1 MGTFE
6 IVSIIL
12 GVVLV
17 LVIVMFAFINRKYTK
32 LLRGMKEREVD
43 DVNIKKG
50 VRYTIDQT
58 VVDEEGNMNVSFGQG
73 DIVLKPRK
81 TVKVGKDGDIKAG
94 KYTIL
99 ATHDDEDKFN
109 IRVSGYVK
117 EYKHNEEIVLA
128 DGDEV
133 TAVSTTVIL
142 R

>member
-1 MGTFE
+1 
-6 IVSIIL
+6 
-12 GVVLV
+12 
-17 LVIVMFAFINRKYTK
+17 MFAFINRKYTK
-32 LLRGMKEREVD
+32 LLKGMKEREVD
-43 DVNIKKG
+43 AVNVKKG

-58 VVDEEGNMNVSFGQG
+58 VVDEEGNMIVAFGQG

-81 TVKVGKDGDIKAG
+81 TVKVGKDGDIKPG

-99 ATHDDEDKFN
+99 GTHDDEDKFN

>member
-17 LVIVMFAFINRKYTK
+17 LVLVMFAFINRKYTK
-32 LLRGMKEREVD
+32 LLKGMKEREVD
-43 DVNIKKG
+43 AVNVKKG

-58 VVDEEGNMNVSFGQG
+58 VVDEEGNMNVSFGQN

-81 TVKVGKDGDIKAG
+81 TVKVGKGGIKPG
-94 KYTIL
+94 KYTVL
-99 ATHDDEDKFN
+99 GTHADEDKFN

-128 DGDEV
+128 DGDEI

>member
-1 MGTFE
+1 MGIFE

-17 LVIVMFAFINRKYTK
+17 LVLIMFIFINRKYTK
-32 LLRGMKEREVD
+32 LLKALDGREVD

-50 VRYTIDQT
+50 VRYTTDELPEKNNETNVTYNEKDIILEVNKEYVIGENKKMLPGT
-58 VVDEEGNMNVSFGQG
+58 YVV
-73 DIVLKPRK
+73 
-81 TVKVGKDGDIKAG
+81 
-94 KYTIL
+94 L
-99 ATHDDEDKFN
+99 ASNETYDKFN
-109 IRVSGYVK
+109 IRVSGLVK
-117 EYKHNEEIVLA
+117 EYKHNEKIVLA

>member
-1 MGTFE
+1 MGIFE

-17 LVIVMFAFINRKYTK
+17 LVLIMFIFINRKYTK
-32 LLRGMKEREVD
+32 LLKALDGREVD

-50 VRYTIDQT
+50 VRYTVDQT
-58 VVDEEGNMNVSFGQG
+58 VVDEEGNMNVSFGEG
-73 DIVLKPRK
+73 DIVLKPRV
-81 TVKVGKDGDIKAG
+81 TVKVGKDGQIKAG
-94 KYTIL
+94 KYTVL
-99 ATHDDEDKFN
+99 GTHADEDKFN
-109 IRVSGYVK
+109 IRVSGLVK
-117 EYKHNEEIVLA
+117 EYKHNEKIVLA

>member
-17 LVIVMFAFINRKYTK
+17 LVLVMFAFINRKYTK
-32 LLRGMKEREVD
+32 LLKGMKEREVD
-43 DVNIKKG
+43 AVNVKKG

-58 VVDEEGNMNVSFGQG
+58 VVDEEGNMNVSFGQN

-81 TVKVGKDGDIKAG
+81 TVKVGKGGIKPG
-94 KYTIL
+94 KYTVL
-99 ATHDDEDKFN
+99 GTHADEDKFN

-128 DGDEV
+128 DGDEI
-133 TAVSTTVIL
+133 TAVSTTIIL

>member
-17 LVIVMFAFINRKYTK
+17 LVLVMFAFINRKYSK
-32 LLRGMKEREVD
+32 LLKGMKEREVD
-43 DVNIKKG
+43 AVNIKKG

-81 TVKVGKDGDIKAG
+81 TVKVGKDGIKAG
-94 KYTIL
+94 KYTVL
-99 ATHDDEDKFN
+99 GTHEDEDKFN

-128 DGDEV
+128 DGDEI
-133 TAVSTTVIL
+133 TAVSTTIIL

>member
-17 LVIVMFAFINRKYTK
+17 LVLVMFAFINRKYTK
-32 LLRGMKEREVD
+32 LLKGLKEREVE
-43 DVNIKKG
+43 DVNVKKG

-81 TVKVGKDGDIKAG
+81 TLKVGKDGDIKAG
-94 KYTIL
+94 KYTVL
-99 ATHDDEDKFN
+99 GTHADEDKFN
-109 IRVSGYVK
+109 IRVGGYVK
-117 EYKHNEEIVLA
+117 EYKHNEKIVLA

-133 TAVSTTVIL
+133 TAVSGTVIL

>member
-17 LVIVMFAFINRKYTK
+17 LVLVMFAFINRKYTK
-32 LLRGMKEREVD
+32 LLKGMKEREVD
-43 DVNIKKG
+43 AVNVKKG

-81 TVKVGKDGDIKAG
+81 TVKVGKDGDIKPG

-99 ATHDDEDKFN
+99 GTHDDEDKFN
-109 IRVSGYVK
+109 TRVSGYVK

>member
-1 MGTFE
+1 M
-6 IVSIIL
+6 L
-12 GVVLV
+12 VLV
-17 LVIVMFAFINRKYTK
+17 LIMFVFINRKYTK
-32 LLRGMKEREVD
+32 LLKGLNGREVE

-50 VRYTIDQT
+50 VRYTVDQT
-58 VVDEEGNMNVSFGQG
+58 VVDEEGNMNVSFGQN

-81 TVKVGKDGDIKAG
+81 TVKVGKGGIKPG
-94 KYTIL
+94 KYTVL
-99 ATHDDEDKFN
+99 GTHADEDKFN

-128 DGDEV
+128 DGDEI

>member
-17 LVIVMFAFINRKYTK
+17 LVLVMFAFINRKYSK
-32 LLRGMKEREVD
+32 LLKGMKEREVD
-43 DVNIKKG
+43 AVNIKKG

-58 VVDEEGNMNVSFGQG
+58 VVDEEGKMNVSFGQG

-81 TVKVGKDGDIKAG
+81 TVKVGKDGIKAG
-94 KYTIL
+94 KYTVL
-99 ATHDDEDKFN
+99 GTHEDEDKFN

-128 DGDEV
+128 DGDEI
-133 TAVSTTVIL
+133 TAVSTTIIL